1 MNRFTFTY
9 SFSDAPEVLT
19 KTIECETLTEAFSLF
34 YDQTTDVAFDSVPTI
49 HDIETY
55 YDAREIVN
63 DNTRVY
69 LNTGYEQVETH
80 GLRAMYDPD
89 RKQWY
94 ITGSMYQADTAY
106 WDAQG
111 IDRWWNDK
119 DNRS

>member
-1 MNRFTFTY
+1 MNPFTFTY
-9 SFSDAPEVLT
+9 SFSDSPEVFT
-19 KTIECETLTEAFSLF
+19 TTVEASTLTDAFSVF
-34 YDQTTDVAFDSVPTI
+34 YERSADDAFGSVPTI
-49 HDIETY
+49 HDIY
-55 YDAREIVN
+55 YDARELANN

-69 LNTGYEQVETH
+69 LNTSYDQVETH
-80 GLRAMYDPD
+80 GPRAMYDPD